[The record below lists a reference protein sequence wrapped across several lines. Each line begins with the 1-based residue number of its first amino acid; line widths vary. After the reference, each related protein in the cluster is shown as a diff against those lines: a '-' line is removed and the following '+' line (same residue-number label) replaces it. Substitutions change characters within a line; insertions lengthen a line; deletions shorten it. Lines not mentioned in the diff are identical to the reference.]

1 VPTRDFGELAGGEL
15 GIEINRITLW
25 AHRIGFVAFG
35 LDGTD
40 PRCSQPA
47 HDCGRAGG
55 QQWPKLGASETDP
68 NRGHF
73 GPKSHYE

>member
-1 VPTRDFGELAGGEL
+1 V
-15 GIEINRITLW
+15 W
-25 AHRIGFVAFG
+25 AHRIGYVAFG

-55 QQWPKLGASETDP
+55 QEWPKLGASETDP

-73 GPKSHYE
+73 GPESHDE